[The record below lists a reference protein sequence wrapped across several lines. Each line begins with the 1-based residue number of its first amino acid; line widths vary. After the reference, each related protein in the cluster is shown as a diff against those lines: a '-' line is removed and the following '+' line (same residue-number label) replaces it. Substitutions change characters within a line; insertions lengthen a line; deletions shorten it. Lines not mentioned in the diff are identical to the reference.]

1 MIEPQKKSLIPLFE
15 LYNIKMKYFL
25 PLIIAF
31 SILINPLS
39 ILAEELTLAG
49 GCFWCLEHDLES
61 LKGINFV
68 QSGYS
73 GGDLENPTYENHDGH
88 QEVVL
93 VNYDSQLVSLAEIL
107 RLYLRNIDPLDGKGQ
122 FCDRGDSYRPVI
134 FFKDKIEE
142 TEARDAIVSASNE
155 LRVPLEKISVEL
167 KSKGK
172 FWLAEEYHQD
182 FAERNELKYKFYRFS
197 CGRDQKLDKLWGDN
211 ARSTNLWTK

>member
-1 MIEPQKKSLIPLFE
+1 
-15 LYNIKMKYFL
+15 MKYFL
-25 PLIIAF
+25 PLLIAL

-39 ILAEELTLAG
+39 TLAEELILAG

-61 LKGINFV
+61 LKGVNFV

-73 GGDLENPTYENHDGH
+73 GGSLENPTYEDHDGH
-88 QEVVL
+88 QEVVM
-93 VNYDSQLVSLAEIL
+93 VNYDSRLVSLTEIL
-107 RLYLRNIDPLDGKGQ
+107 RLYMRNIDPLDSNGQ

-134 FFKDKIEE
+134 FFKDSIEE
-142 TEARDAIVSASNE
+142 SEAKNALISASNE

-167 KSKGK
+167 KSKGQ
-172 FWLAEEYHQD
+172 FWLAEEYHQN

-211 ARSTNLWTK
+211 ARSTNLWSE